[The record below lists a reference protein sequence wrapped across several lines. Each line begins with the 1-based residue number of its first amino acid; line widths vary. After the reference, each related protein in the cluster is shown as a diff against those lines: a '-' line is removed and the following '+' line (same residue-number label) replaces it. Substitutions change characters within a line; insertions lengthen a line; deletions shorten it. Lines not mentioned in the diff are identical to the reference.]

1 MKEKLLELLAL
12 HLAEIT
18 AVQVRVRRYSSS
30 RVQSGVLL
38 NDVKASAQHWFDE
51 VQPALGKAPISQEM
65 LGSMSQRFET
75 LLRLSK
81 SKPGKSGLLEAIQ
94 SCVKPYQSELI
105 HTIEIN
111 SFSSSGALSIAP
123 YIEGLSTDEGEYLAE
138 AQRCLDVNALR
149 ACIVLGWCATI
160 ARIHMK
166 IEKIGY
172 DKFSQATVEMAGKTT
187 GRFKFFTKKLSIQS
201 KSELQTIFD
210 TDLLWVLEY
219 LQLIDNNQHQRLRH
233 CFEFRNNSAH
243 PGLAPI
249 KGANLYSFY
258 SDISEIVLK
267 NPKLELSP

>member
-1 MKEKLLELLAL
+1 MKEKLLELLTL
-12 HLAEIT
+12 HLAKVT
-18 AVQVRVRRYSSS
+18 AIQARVRRYSSG

-38 NDVKASAQHWFDE
+38 NDVKAAAQHWFNE
-51 VQPALGKAPISQEM
+51 VQPALAQSPISSEIV
-65 LGSMSQRFET
+65 GRMSQQFEA

-81 SKPGKSGLLEAIQ
+81 STPSKSVLLEAIQ
-94 SCVKPYQSELI
+94 GCVRPYQSELI
-105 HTIEIN
+105 HTIEIS
-111 SFSSSGALSIAP
+111 SFSSGAALSIAP

-166 IEKIGY
+166 IEQIGY
-172 DKFSQATVEMAGKTT
+172 DKFSQATTEMAAKTT
-187 GRFKFFTKKLSIQS
+187 GRFKFFTKRLSIQS
-201 KSELQTIFD
+201 KSELQTVFD

-267 NPKLELSP
+267 NPKLELST